1 MGSLFSALDSASSA
15 LEAFQRAVDV
25 TQNNVANA
33 NSPGYATQVPIF
45 QAESFQS
52 SNGLSGGVVEQTQDT
67 RNQFADTAVQQQL
80 SLQGLYQQ
88 LQSSLTPLQ
97 NVFDVSSTSAIPS
110 AFNQLF
116 SSFSE
121 WSTDPSNAVYQSAV
135 INAAQQ
141 TATAFQQAASQLSS
155 IRASTVQDLQSTVA
169 QINQDA
175 AQIQAYNAQVGQQPT
190 PDPGAQA
197 QLESTLENLSGLANV
212 QVLSGNGGE
221 VTVLLG
227 GQTPLVIGT
236 QVDAL
241 QVKNDATNAL
251 NGPPNQ
257 SIVDSNG
264 NDVTSQITS
273 GGLSGLLTAVN
284 DVIPSLAGGGQQV
297 GGLNTLARGL
307 ADAVNNLLAQG
318 STTTTPPYQTG
329 LPLFTYTAGAPAG
342 VAASIN
348 VNPALTPS
356 QLAATNPGP
365 PPVSNGIALQLSQL
379 DSGSS
384 GPINGMGFTQ
394 YFGTLVSQVGNAVSN
409 ASTSATAQ
417 TQLVSQAKSLQQQ
430 LSGVNLDEEAVRLV
444 QLQSSYQ
451 AASKVVTV
459 IDELTQSLISMVQ

>member
-1 MGSLFSALDSASSA
+1 VGSLFSALDSASSA
-15 LEAFQRAVDV
+15 LDAFQRAVDV

-33 NSPGYATQVPIF
+33 NSPGYAAQVPTF

-52 SNGLSGGVVEQTQDT
+52 TNGLSGGVVEQTQDT

-80 SLQGLYQQ
+80 SQQGLYQQ

-116 SSFSE
+116 QSFSQ
-121 WSTDPSNAVYQSAV
+121 WSTQPSNANYQSAV
-135 INAAQQ
+135 ISAAQQ
-141 TATAFQQAASQLSS
+141 TATAFQQAAAQLSS
-155 IRASTVQDLQSTVA
+155 IRGETVQDLQSTVA

-175 AQIQAYNAQVGQQPT
+175 AQIQTYNSSVTRQST

-212 QVLSGNGGE
+212 QVLSGVGGM

-236 QVDAL
+236 QVNAL
-241 QVKNDATNAL
+241 QVQNDATNAL

-264 NDVTSQITS
+264 NDVTGQVTS
-273 GGLSGLLTAVN
+273 GSLAGLLTAVN
-284 DVIPSLAGGGQQV
+284 DVIPSLAGGDTQV
-297 GGLNTLARGL
+297 GGLNTLAQGL
-307 ADAVNNLLAQG
+307 ADTVNNLLAQG
-318 STTTTPPYQTG
+318 STTATPPYQTG

-342 VAASIN
+342 VAASIS

-379 DSGSS
+379 DSGTS
-384 GPINGMGFTQ
+384 GAINGLGPTQ
-394 YFGTLVSQVGNAVSN
+394 YFSTLVSRVGNAVNN

-417 TQLVSQAKSLQQQ
+417 TQLVAQAKSLQQQ

>member
-1 MGSLFSALDSASSA
+1 VGSLFSALDSASSA
-15 LEAFQRAVDV
+15 LHAFQRAVDV

-33 NSPGYATQVPIF
+33 NSPGYAAQVPTF

-52 SNGLSGGVVEQTQDT
+52 TNGLSGGVMEQTEDT

-80 SLQGLYQQ
+80 SQQGLYQQ

-97 NVFDVSSTSAIPS
+97 NVFDVSSSSAIPS

-116 SSFSE
+116 QSFSQ
-121 WSTDPSNAVYQSAV
+121 WSTQPSNANYQSAV
-135 INAAQQ
+135 ISAAQQ
-141 TATAFQQAASQLSS
+141 TATAFQQAAAQLSS
-155 IRASTVQDLQSTVA
+155 IRGETVQDLQSTVS

-175 AQIQAYNAQVGQQPT
+175 AQIQTYNSSVTRQST

-212 QVLSGNGGE
+212 QVLSGVGGM

-236 QVDAL
+236 QVNAL
-241 QVKNDATNAL
+241 QVQNDATNAL

-264 NDVTSQITS
+264 NDVTGQVTS
-273 GGLSGLLTAVN
+273 GSLAGLLTAVN
-284 DVIPSLAGGGQQV
+284 DVIPSLAGGGTQV
-297 GGLNTLARGL
+297 GGVNTLAQGL
-307 ADAVNNLLAQG
+307 ADTVNNLLAQG
-318 STTTTPPYQTG
+318 STTATPPYQTG

-342 VAASIN
+342 AAASIS

-379 DSGSS
+379 DSGTS
-384 GPINGMGFTQ
+384 GPINGLGPTQ
-394 YFGTLVSQVGNAVSN
+394 YFSTLVSQVGNAVNN

-417 TQLVSQAKSLQQQ
+417 TQLVAQAKSLQQQ

>member
-15 LEAFQRAVDV
+15 LDAFQRAVDV

-33 NSPGYATQVPIF
+33 NSPGYAAQVPTF

-52 SNGLSGGVVEQTQDT
+52 TNGLSGGVVEQTQDT

-80 SLQGLYQQ
+80 SQQGLYQQ

-97 NVFDVSSTSAIPS
+97 NVFDVSSSSAIPS

-116 SSFSE
+116 QSFSQ
-121 WSTDPSNAVYQSAV
+121 WSTQPSNANYQSAV
-135 INAAQQ
+135 ISAAQQ
-141 TATAFQQAASQLSS
+141 TATAFQQAAAQLSS
-155 IRASTVQDLQSTVA
+155 IRGETVQDLQSTVA

-175 AQIQAYNAQVGQQPT
+175 AQIQTYNSSVTRQST

-212 QVLSGNGGE
+212 QVLSGVGGM

-236 QVDAL
+236 QVNAL
-241 QVKNDATNAL
+241 QVQNDATNAL

-264 NDVTSQITS
+264 NDVTGQVTS
-273 GGLSGLLTAVN
+273 GSLAGLLTAVN
-284 DVIPSLAGGGQQV
+284 DVIPSLAGGGTQV
-297 GGLNTLARGL
+297 GGLNTLAQGL
-307 ADAVNNLLAQG
+307 ADTVNNLLAQG
-318 STTTTPPYQTG
+318 STTATPPYQTG

-342 VAASIN
+342 VAASIS

-379 DSGSS
+379 DSGTS
-384 GPINGMGFTQ
+384 GPINGLGPTQ
-394 YFGTLVSQVGNAVSN
+394 YFSTLVSQVGNAVNN

-417 TQLVSQAKSLQQQ
+417 TQLVAQAKSLQQQ

>member
-15 LEAFQRAVDV
+15 LDAFQRAVDV
-25 TQNNVANA
+25 TQNNVTNA
-33 NSPGYATQVPIF
+33 NSPGYADQVPTF
-45 QAESFQS
+45 QAEDFQS

-97 NVFDVSSTSAIPS
+97 NVFDVSSSSAIPS

-121 WSTDPSNAVYQSAV
+121 WSTDPSNTVYQTAV

-141 TATAFQQAASQLSS
+141 TATAFQQAAAQLST
-155 IRASTVQDLQSTVA
+155 IRASTVQDLQSTVT

-175 AQIQAYNAQVGQQPT
+175 AQIQAYNLQVTQQPT

-197 QLESTLENLSGLANV
+197 QLENTLENLSGLANV
-212 QVLSGNGGE
+212 QVLSGNGGT

-236 QVDAL
+236 QLNAL
-241 QVKNDATNAL
+241 QVQNDATNAG

-264 NDVTSQITS
+264 TDVTSQVTS
-273 GGLSGLLTAVN
+273 GSLSGLLTAVN
-284 DVIPSLAGGGQQV
+284 EVIPSLAGGGQQV
-297 GGLNTLARGL
+297 GGLNTLAQGL
-307 ADAVNNLLAQG
+307 ADSVNNLLAQG
-318 STTTTPPYQTG
+318 STTATPPYQTA
-329 LPLFTYTAGAPAG
+329 LPLFTYTAGSPAG

-384 GPINGMGFTQ
+384 GPVNGLGFTQ
-394 YFGTLVSQVGNAVSN
+394 YFSTLVSQVGNAVNN

-459 IDELTQSLISMVQ
+459 IDELTQSLMTMVQ

>member
-1 MGSLFSALDSASSA
+1 MGSLFSALNSASSA
-15 LEAFQRAVDV
+15 LDAFQRAVDV

-33 NSPGYATQVPIF
+33 NSPGYAAQVPTF

-52 SNGLSGGVVEQTQDT
+52 TNGLSGGVVEQTQDT

-80 SLQGLYQQ
+80 SQQGLYQQ

-97 NVFDVSSTSAIPS
+97 NVFDVSSSSAIPS

-116 SSFSE
+116 QSFSQ
-121 WSTDPSNAVYQSAV
+121 WSTQPSNANYQSAV
-135 INAAQQ
+135 ISAAQQ
-141 TATAFQQAASQLSS
+141 TATAFQQAAAQLSS
-155 IRASTVQDLQSTVA
+155 IRGETVQDLQSTVA

-175 AQIQAYNAQVGQQPT
+175 AQIQTYNSSVTRQST

-197 QLESTLENLSGLANV
+197 QLESTLENRSGLANV
-212 QVLSGNGGE
+212 QVLSGVGGM

-236 QVDAL
+236 QVNAL
-241 QVKNDATNAL
+241 QVQNDATNAL

-264 NDVTSQITS
+264 NDVTGQVTS
-273 GGLSGLLTAVN
+273 GSLAGLLTAVN
-284 DVIPSLAGGGQQV
+284 DVIPSLAGGGTQV
-297 GGLNTLARGL
+297 GGLNTLAQGL
-307 ADAVNNLLAQG
+307 ADTVNNLLAQG
-318 STTTTPPYQTG
+318 STTATPPYQTG

-342 VAASIN
+342 VAASIS

-379 DSGSS
+379 DSGTS
-384 GPINGMGFTQ
+384 GPINGLGPTQ
-394 YFGTLVSQVGNAVSN
+394 YFSTLVSQVGNAVNN

-417 TQLVSQAKSLQQQ
+417 TQLVAQAKSLQQQ

-459 IDELTQSLISMVQ
+459 IDELTQSLMSMVQ